1 MHGDGLPL
9 RSLTDPA
16 GRFLSWWRGE
26 LWELVPEA
34 GRRLMTRAGPNVVLA
49 EVEGGFQVLT
59 AETGGERS
67 EPTPETLARG
77 HALLRLAEMA
87 RKGGD
92 AVASLRV
99 PVNRCYSRRMELPK
113 AARGDARRILNLD
126 LERVTPFRLK
136 DVYAAHMEEGDG
148 ARGKVWVRQLVAKRE
163 TIDPLIADVR
173 SSGFD
178 VACVDCWERDP
189 SVGLPVNLLESEAST
204 NSGGEGRFVT
214 PLRALLVTAI
224 ILLLSSAVL
233 TVWRNETALAEIRAE
248 TSKTRERAASVRK
261 VLDQADATVGDLTRL
276 QQLKL
281 TRIPVLE
288 VLEELSRMLPDS
300 VWLSEFRLEGDA
312 LDISGLA
319 KSGAALPPLFAQSAV
334 FTDAA
339 LTAPL
344 TLDPR
349 EDKERFSIRVRI
361 KQPASQEAAEKAP
374 KG

>member
-9 RSLTDPA
+9 RSLTNPA
-16 GRFLSWWRGE
+16 VRFLSWWRGE
-26 LWELVPEA
+26 LWDLVPES
-34 GRRLMTRAGPNVVLA
+34 GRRLMTRAGPTVVLA
-49 EVEGGFQVLT
+49 EVEGGFQILT
-59 AETGGERS
+59 AEAGRVGS
-67 EPTPETLARG
+67 EPNPETLARG
-77 HALLRLAEMA
+77 QALLQLAEMA
-87 RKGGD
+87 RKDGA

-148 ARGKVWVRQLVAKRE
+148 AGGKVWVRQLVAKRE
-163 TIDPLIADVR
+163 AIDPLIADVK
-173 SSGFD
+173 SSGFN

-189 SVGLPVNLLESEAST
+189 SVGLPLNLLESDAST
-204 NSGGEGRFVT
+204 SSEEGRFVT

-224 ILLLSSAVL
+224 ILVLSSAVL

-261 VLDQADATVGDLTRL
+261 VLDRADATVGDLTRL

-281 TRIPVLE
+281 TRIPALD
-288 VLEELSRMLPDS
+288 VLEELSRVLPDS

-319 KSGAALPPLFAQSAV
+319 KSGAALPPLFAQSAI

-349 EDKERFSIRVRI
+349 EDKERFSLRVRT
-361 KQPASQEAAEKAP
+361 KQPTSQEAAEKAP